1 MLNSKSFGFEVL
13 GLENNDEEFIA
24 AVDRMIKF
32 TVAIIKGTEE
42 LREEIKDY
50 DDIYQV
56 LITDIDFNFWFKVSG
71 GSILYKKGI
80 NRAASVRIRYQK
92 DTFVK
97 VLKRELEGTDA
108 FMKGKIKVDGSLTQG
123 LRFTKLFR
131 LFIRYVNK
139 MVQKGTK
146 SLSVL

>member
-1 MLNSKSFGFEVL
+1 MLNSKSFRFAVL
-13 GLENNDEEFIA
+13 ALENNDKEFIA

-32 TVAIIKGTEE
+32 TVAIITGTEE
-42 LREEIKDY
+42 LREEIKEY
-50 DDIYQV
+50 DDIYQI
-56 LITDIDFNFWFKVSG
+56 LITDIDYNFWFKVAN

-80 NRAASVRIRYQK
+80 NRSASFRIRYQK
-92 DTFVK
+92 DTFIK
-97 VLKRELEGTDA
+97 ILRRELDGTDA

-131 LFIRYVNK
+131 LFIRYVNE
-139 MVQKGTK
+139 MVHKGAK